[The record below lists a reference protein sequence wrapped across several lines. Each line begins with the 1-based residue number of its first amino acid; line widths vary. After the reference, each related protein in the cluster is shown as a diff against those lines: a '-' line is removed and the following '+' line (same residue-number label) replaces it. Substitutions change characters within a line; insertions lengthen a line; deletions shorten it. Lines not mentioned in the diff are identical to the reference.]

1 MRALFFMSIE
11 IADIL
16 KHFPKDEPYPNQEE
30 ALYRIVRAFDVGLAT
45 TVILEAPVGFGK
57 SAVAI
62 CLARYYGGAHI
73 LTPRKALQDQ
83 YFEDF
88 TKDVTVLKGMSNY
101 PCYPAADDRKSRA
114 VIPTTTLNYTQA
126 IASITKGRT
135 PTFQGV
141 NCASGPCRKNKETL
155 RNCLEK
161 RPCTYQVA
169 LDMACK
175 AKVTVS
181 NLHSFIANSLMVE
194 RLETKP
200 LLIVDEAHDMKDILR
215 DFISSAFVVPYPC
228 VSNRLDIPEFIEM
241 SDWLEWFRQELFT
254 KGMDADSE
262 ESYLEE
268 IDAFNKYDMKN
279 FIVSYAED
287 QFSGFTK
294 FTFQPRNLGNAAEMF
309 LLKYGKRKLL
319 MSGTI
324 YDKKH
329 FCKVNGLNEEETVFI
344 RMPSSFP
351 AKSCPIIV
359 KKAALS
365 NNSFRN
371 FEENFDHTLQAI
383 KRAMAIYHN
392 VRGLIHA
399 PSYDVAH
406 RIQRALESDRILSH
420 TPETFKSVLE
430 YFQDSSEGNAIL
442 ISPTC
447 YQGIDLKYDRA
458 RFQII
463 IRVPYPN
470 AGDAFM
476 KDLFENNPPAYTY
489 EALVTFGQ
497 MLGRPMRAPD
507 DWGHT
512 ILLDSRFPDFIKQNA
527 KLLGDDIMKR
537 VVIS

>member
-1 MRALFFMSIE
+1 
-11 IADIL
+11 
-16 KHFPKDEPYPNQEE
+16 
-30 ALYRIVRAFDVGLAT
+30 
-45 TVILEAPVGFGK
+45 
-57 SAVAI
+57 
-62 CLARYYGGAHI
+62 
-73 LTPRKALQDQ
+73 
-83 YFEDF
+83 
-88 TKDVTVLKGMSNY
+88 
-101 PCYPAADDRKSRA
+101 
-114 VIPTTTLNYTQA
+114 
-126 IASITKGRT
+126 
-135 PTFQGV
+135 
-141 NCASGPCRKNKETL
+141 
-155 RNCLEK
+155 
-161 RPCTYQVA
+161 
-169 LDMACK
+169 
-175 AKVTVS
+175 
-181 NLHSFIANSLMVE
+181 
-194 RLETKP
+194 
-200 LLIVDEAHDMKDILR
+200 
-215 DFISSAFVVPYPC
+215 
-228 VSNRLDIPEFIEM
+228 M

-268 IDAFNKYDMKN
+268 IDVFNKYDMRN
-279 FIVSYAED
+279 FIVSYTED

-324 YDKKH
+324 YDKHH

-351 AKSCPIIV
+351 SQACPIIV
-359 KKAALS
+359 KRAALS

-371 FEENFDHTLQAI
+371 FEENFDHTLHAI

-399 PSYDVAH
+399 PSYEVAH